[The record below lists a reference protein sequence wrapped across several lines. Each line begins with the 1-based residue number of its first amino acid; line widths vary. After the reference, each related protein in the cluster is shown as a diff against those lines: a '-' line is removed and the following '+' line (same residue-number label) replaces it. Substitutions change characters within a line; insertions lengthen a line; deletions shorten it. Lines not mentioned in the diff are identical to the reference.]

1 MKLYHFTCVEHLAS
15 IQRDDLIITT
25 ESNVSFEREH
35 AGPDVVWLSS
45 DPGRPPRDS
54 WTHGSY
60 YDKTRIRITVDVPD
74 AVKWART
81 RDVERDA
88 RRGLILAGGGT
99 HDDWYV
105 VERAITVDEFI
116 EIADL
121 DTSDVMTLTEGRGMN
136 AQPYRI
142 GDEKRMMQDLVK
154 PQNVQNRD

>member
-74 AVKWART
+74 AVKWAELKRLT
-81 RDVERDA
+81 TEKKHHTDDDFDASAPTHAERFPWNYES
-88 RRGLILAGGGT
+88 GMPPS
-99 HDDWYV
+99 
-105 VERAITVDEFI
+105 ERLRPSAIDELL
-116 EIADL
+116 E
-121 DTSDVMTLTEGRGMN
+121 
-136 AQPYRI
+136 
-142 GDEKRMMQDLVK
+142 
-154 PQNVQNRD
+154 